1 VEYPTTRRLGA
12 TAVDRAAELHAAYAD
27 PDIRAVLATIGGDD
41 EITVLPHLD
50 PAPFVADPKPFL
62 GYSAN
67 TNLLNWLWYHGVAAY
82 HGGSTMVHLAR
93 GGGLQPIHVESLR
106 AALFSGGNL
115 EIHPVELFSDQE
127 IRPNAMAVFGVDF
140 GHTDPQWILPYGDA
154 SQWTDRVGG
163 SPDATDP
170 RSAAR

>member
-62 GYSAN
+62 GYSEA
-67 TNLLNWLWYHGVAAY
+67 TWR
-82 HGGSTMVHLAR
+82 STRSSCSATRRSGRTPWRCSVSTSDIL
-93 GGGLQPIHVESLR
+93 IHMD
-106 AALFSGGNL
+106 
-115 EIHPVELFSDQE
+115 P
-127 IRPNAMAVFGVDF
+127 AV
-140 GHTDPQWILPYGDA
+140 
-154 SQWTDRVGG
+154 R
-163 SPDATDP
+163 
-170 RSAAR
+170 